1 MVSRNFACTIIGYL
15 FSTNAFA
22 AFEVSPI
29 ILKGAPSGSKASFSI
44 TAINSGDTK
53 TPVQIAV
60 YHREPDANGKE
71 DFEKARD
78 ASELFQIIPSQ
89 VILKPKERK
98 TIRFTYMGDKNL
110 KAEQAFRFIAEEFPV
125 NVSDSSKV
133 KNKTVASISILSKY
147 VGSIFI
153 TPEGSLPNLTA
164 TATLDKTDGTN
175 KMLLVFKNA
184 GTAHKILSELKMKI
198 LIENDKKEYEFST
211 DSMQAIGNQNILA
224 GREWRTTI
232 PWPKEIPVS
241 PVKISFEDLTKPK
254 N

>member
-1 MVSRNFACTIIGYL
+1 MGSRNFAYFLVGYL
-15 FSTNAFA
+15 FSTTAFG

-44 TAINSGDTK
+44 TAFNPGDTK
-53 TPVQIAV
+53 TPIQIAV
-60 YHREPDANGKE
+60 YHREPDINGKE
-71 DFEKARD
+71 DYEKAKD

-98 TIRFTYMGDKNL
+98 TIRITYMGDKNL
-110 KAEQAFRFIAEEFPV
+110 KAEQAFRFVAEEFPV

-164 TATLDKTDGTN
+164 TATLDKADGTN
-175 KMLLVFKNA
+175 KMLLVFKNS

-198 LIENDKKEYEFST
+198 SIENDKKEYEFSS
-211 DSMQAIGNQNILA
+211 DSIQAIGNQNILA
-224 GREWRTTI
+224 GKEWRIAI
-232 PWPKEIPVS
+232 PWPKEIPMS
-241 PVKISFEDLTKPK
+241 PIKISLEEPK
-254 N
+254 QSKN